1 VSEKVSLWTSFFIEG
16 SLGIIL
22 YQLHYINDKNI
33 KVSKSMRMNIKISDV
48 AQLPSRFG
56 NFQIKAFQEHHKEHL
71 VIYKEK
77 LGEAPI
83 VRVHSECLT
92 GDALGSLK
100 CDCGDQLAYALNMV
114 EKEGGMVIYL
124 RQEGRNIGLLN
135 KINAYALQDK
145 GLNTIEAN
153 HQLGF
158 AADERTY
165 EMVSFVLEHFGIKK
179 IRLLT
184 NNPTK
189 INALEG
195 IEILERLPI
204 IIDSNEHNVDYLQV
218 KKDEMGHLL

>member
-1 VSEKVSLWTSFFIEG
+1 
-16 SLGIIL
+16 
-22 YQLHYINDKNI
+22 
-33 KVSKSMRMNIKISDV
+33 MNIKISDV
-48 AQLPSRFG
+48 ATLPSRFG
-56 NFQIKAFQEHHKEHL
+56 NFKVKAFKEGHKEHL
-71 VIYKEK
+71 VIYKEP
-77 LGEAPI
+77 LNEAPI

-100 CDCGDQLAYALNMV
+100 CDCRDQLEFALKVV
-114 EKEGGMVIYL
+114 EDEGGMVIYL

-145 GLNTIEAN
+145 GFNTIEAN

-165 EMVSFVLEHFGIKK
+165 EIVTTILEHFNIKK

-189 INALEG
+189 INSMKN
-195 IEILERLPI
+195 IEIIERLPI
-204 IIDSNEHNVDYLQV
+204 IIDSNEHNEGYLQV
-218 KKDEMGHLL
+218 KKDEMGHML